1 MVYIINNQEPNHGF
15 EKEVNILE
23 YKSEHEQST
32 TESTISMQKISDH
45 TKINICV
52 TNNIKLYKVIV
63 SFIFFFFGGGCPIP
77 NRAFDII
84 RLVVVPFASF

>member
-1 MVYIINNQEPNHGF
+1 
-15 EKEVNILE
+15 
-23 YKSEHEQST
+23 
-32 TESTISMQKISDH
+32 MQKISDH